1 MSIQEVLHVYISS
14 VFSQYEA
21 YSLLYRHETV
31 IYISS
36 FFSRTKKKKK
46 KKKIS

>member
-1 MSIQEVLHVYISS
+1 MSIQVVLHVYIST

-36 FFSRTKKKKK
+36 FFSRTRIKILKKK
-46 KKKIS
+46 